1 MRPTLSIVPPP
12 EATPGSAAP
21 VVNGHVNGHTYRLP
35 DKLPQEPRPA
45 PGHTLTDGEL
55 DSITEAFKPW
65 TAVLKAQEANEQAQ
79 SKCRRS
85 DDLAQRAKLPD
96 LAAQAEV
103 LKDHASKTRGTARL
117 AVLDS
122 IEAAA
127 RRAGAKYQAA
137 AHMLAETAAE
147 LEGLASL
154 RDLLLGRSDFD
165 PLGIW
170 ARSAVLAPPVQYRPR
185 GWSVTQDAWGRDC
198 LWTGSAPGHANA
210 VRRTQA
216 QAKTEIE
223 QACNGAPWPFNN

>member
-1 MRPTLSIVPPP
+1 MRPTLSVVKP
-12 EATPGSAAP
+12 ADANPGGAAP

-45 PGHTLTDGEL
+45 PGHKLTDGEL

-85 DDLAQRAKLPD
+85 DDLAQRAKLPE

-103 LKDHASKTRGTARL
+103 LKDRASRTRGTARL

-137 AHMLAETAAE
+137 GHMLAETAAE

-185 GWSVTQDAWGRDC
+185 GWTVTADACGRDSV
-198 LWTGSAPGHANA
+198 WTAASPAHANA
-210 VRRTQA
+210 VRRTQEA
-216 QAKTEIE
+216 MRVEI
-223 QACNGAPWPFNN
+223 QQVCGSAPWPFK